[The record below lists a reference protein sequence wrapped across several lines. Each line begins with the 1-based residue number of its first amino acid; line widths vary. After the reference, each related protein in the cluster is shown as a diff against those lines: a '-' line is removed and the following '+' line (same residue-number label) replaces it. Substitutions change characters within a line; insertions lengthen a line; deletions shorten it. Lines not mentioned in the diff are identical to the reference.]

1 MNQTA
6 PPETVMPPLPAQQQK
21 DIPSTMPVEQV
32 KTFGEDA
39 LPGHPGQPAEVV
51 GVTGGKLIL

>member
-6 PPETVMPPLPAQQQK
+6 PPETVMPPLPAHQQ

-32 KTFGEDA
+32 KTFGEEA
-39 LPGHPGQPAEVV
+39 LPGRPGQPAELV
-51 GVTGGKLIL
+51 GVTGGKPIL